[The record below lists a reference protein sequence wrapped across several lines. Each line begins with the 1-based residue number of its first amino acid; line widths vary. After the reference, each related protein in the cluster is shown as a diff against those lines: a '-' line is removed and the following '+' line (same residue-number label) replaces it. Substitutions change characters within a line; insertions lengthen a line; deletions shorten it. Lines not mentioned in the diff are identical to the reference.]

1 MEPFLQPAFRTAR
14 CSLNSCKLF
23 PGHRLHGVPRAHGSY
38 GQRMMWSAAS
48 RAAVCGIAAH
58 CLRRLALRGPARRSV
73 ASSQQAVEV
82 ISSTDVKLLEG
93 IRITDSKFCNGW
105 SISQLEDG
113 YRYCGDDIL
122 CAHLASREAPNAKK
136 MLDLGS
142 GIGTIGLAWLAQQP
156 RPLDAKACTMVEA
169 QNVSVAL
176 CKRTLKACSLEEAVD
191 LRQGDLRDKL
201 TLDSLGGPFDV
212 VTANPPYF
220 TGTCGVLPKHPQR
233 AHCRHELRGGILEFC
248 RAAASQVASD
258 GRFCI
263 IHAAPRIPEVQRALE
278 ICNFSVLQQVN
289 LLFRGNCKSVALVC
303 RPEAGALVSSSTD
316 LVTETLNVQDH
327 NGQWTSAWIDLCKEM
342 GF

>member
-1 MEPFLQPAFRTAR
+1 MDPFLQPAVRTAR
-14 CSLNSCKLF
+14 YALNSCKSF
-23 PGHRLHGVPRAHGSY
+23 TSHRRHVVPTAQGY
-38 GQRMMWSAAS
+38 GQRMAWSAAT
-48 RAAVCGIAAH
+48 RAAVYGIAAH
-58 CLRRLALRGPARRSV
+58 GLRRLALRGPARRSV
-73 ASSQQAVEV
+73 ASSQQAAEV
-82 ISSTDVKLLEG
+82 ISSADAKLLEG
-93 IRITDSKFCNGW
+93 LNFTDSKFCNGW

-156 RPLDAKACTMVEA
+156 RPFEAKSCTMLEA

-176 CKRTLKACSLEEAVD
+176 CKRTLKACNLEEAVD
-191 LRQGDLRDKL
+191 LRQGDLRDKV

-220 TGTCGVLPKHPQR
+220 TDTCGVLPKHPQR

-248 RAAASQVASD
+248 HAAASQVASD

-263 IHAAPRIPEVQRALE
+263 IHAAPRIPEVLEALPM
-278 ICNFSVLQQVN
+278 CNFSILRRVD

-303 RPEAGALVSSSTD
+303 RPEAGAVVSRSTD
-316 LVTETLNVQDH
+316 LLTEALNVQDH
-327 NGQWTSAWIDLCKEM
+327 DGQWTPAWIDLCKGM